1 MKADKLSPDNP
12 TNQKMKYP
20 KNKFPDNDLLTALH
34 AYASDKYIHTP
45 GKVHRA
51 FVSMDESALLAFG
64 ILMEELSKDAIG
76 EKGDIAMLR
85 AAVPEAE
92 ENKRID
98 SLEWWFRGK
107 KRRRTDKL
115 VRENYRVVVYGDRVR
130 FIRTRKRKPK
140 VKPNDEEG
148 TEKGTEE
155 GTDTDGQS
163 IKADA
168 DASKPPK
175 RPRSSTNPDKTK
187 RSKKRKTKE

>member
-12 TNQKMKYP
+12 TDREMKYP

-64 ILMEELSKDAIG
+64 ILMEELSKDAID
-76 EKGDIAMLR
+76 EKGDIPMLR

-98 SLEWWFRGK
+98 GLEWWFRGK
-107 KRRRTDKL
+107 KRRRSDKL

-140 VKPNDEEG
+140 VKPNGEE
-148 TEKGTEE
+148 GTEE

-175 RPRSSTNPDKTK
+175 RPRSPTNPDETK